1 MGALLQQFMNKYP
14 YTDFHELNADWLIK
28 TLMEMINQVEN
39 FVSLNAIKYADPIQ
53 WDIVR
58 QYEKNTVVIDPL
70 TGTAYISVQPVPS
83 GVALTRTEYW
93 TVVFDLGSFV
103 VRAAKN
109 FTNHYEADTTLTA
122 TFPSNAGDWLVWG
135 DVLYKAL
142 VNITA
147 GDTYVVNSNI
157 QAFTMEMLVGHLDSL
172 TTETKT
178 SIVDAINELVL
189 SVLRVRNSF
198 TYTNFNWSTTY
209 PIYLPAGKYFW
220 WKEDTYRTTTTVNPG
235 DTITTGVNCEAIQL
249 TTMFTEVYTAIDN
262 LSIIIGNLV
271 NLTTVDKSSVVN
283 AINELVSDLAT
294 LANTVTSILNDIGN
308 LNNLLTTD
316 KTSIVNA
323 INELYIRGASKEWI
337 LVGDSYG
344 ETPSLGQD
352 WCTLVREGLLA
363 HNIPAYRCHIS
374 GGSFGNSVKYLTA
387 LQNLTVPD
395 PTKITDIL
403 VCGGYND
410 ITVQSAM
417 PAGITDFINYVHT
430 TYPNARVH
438 IGICCLTDQQN
449 MLTVMFNMVQ
459 NLTKW
464 SKLYDF
470 NVIENSWYMHRRYD
484 LMSSDG
490 IHTTLGASE
499 RIAFGLLGYCLNNNV
514 AIYNEYASG
523 TFAIDST
530 NVSTGSIS
538 DLEMRSLDDV
548 KVDLNLGYMAFTT
561 TSSLNKQIGTITTP
575 AFMRGAYS
583 ILVPISGWAVDGNGN
598 DRNWVG
604 SLSISTGSL
613 IVATSDPEDVS
624 AIVFNRTSFTLP
636 FTIA

>member
-1 MGALLQQFMNKYP
+1 MIFNQYP
-14 YTDFHELNADWLIK
+14 YINVNDLNLDYILSQIK
-28 TLMEMINQVEN
+28 TMMNEVTN
-39 FVSLNAIKYADPIQ
+39 FVSINAIKYADPIQ
-53 WDIVR
+53 WDITR
-58 QYEKNTVVIDPL
+58 QYEKNTVVIDPV
-70 TGTAYISVQPVPS
+70 TGTAYISVAPVPA
-83 GVALTRTEYW
+83 GVALTRPEYW

-103 VRAAKN
+103 TRAAQN
-109 FTNHYEADTTLTA
+109 FTSRYESETTLTA
-122 TFPSNAGDWLVWG
+122 TFPTSAGDWLVWG

-147 GDTYVVNSNI
+147 GDTYVVGSNI
-157 QAFTMEMLVGHLDSL
+157 EHFTMEMLVGHLDSL
-172 TTETKT
+172 NTETKT
-178 SIVDAINELVL
+178 SIVAAINELVL
-189 SVLRVRNSF
+189 SILRVRNSF
-198 TYTNFNWSTTY
+198 TYTNFNWSDTY
-209 PIYLPAGKYFW
+209 PVYLPAGKYFW
-220 WKEDTYRTTTTVNPG
+220 WKEDSYRTTVNVNAG
-235 DTITTGVNCEAIQL
+235 DTIVNGTNCEAIQIS
-249 TTMFTEVYTAIDN
+249 TIVSEIYTAIN
-262 LSIIIGNLV
+262 GVIGTIGNLL
-271 NLTTVDKSSVVN
+271 NLNTSDKSSVVN
-283 AINELVSDLAT
+283 AINELFGDITT
-294 LANTVTSILNDIGN
+294 LASNVATISNNIGN
-308 LNNLLTTD
+308 LTNLLTTD

-323 INELYIRGASKEWI
+323 INELYVRGASKAWI
-337 LVGDSYG
+337 IVGDSYG

-352 WCTLVREGLLA
+352 WCTLVRDGLLA

-387 LQNLTVPD
+387 LQNLTVSD
-395 PTKITDIL
+395 PYQITDIL

-430 TYPNARVH
+430 NYPNARVH

-470 NVIENSWYMHRRYD
+470 SVVENSWYMHRRYD
-484 LMSSDG
+484 LMASDG

-499 RIAFGLLGYCLNNNV
+499 RIAFGILGYCLNNNV

-523 TFAIDST
+523 TFAIDPA
-530 NVSTGSIS
+530 NVTTGSIT

-548 KVDLNLGYMAFTT
+548 KVDLNLGYMSFAT
-561 TSSLNKQIGTITTP
+561 TSALNKQIGTITTP

-604 SLSISTGSL
+604 SLSISTGNL